1 MQRSMSES
9 ASATFMPQP
18 PVAQG
23 SMNGSR
29 HPSISR
35 KNSATSASAQ
45 GITLSQSVKDAE
57 SDLYAK
63 ENKIASQ
70 RGQIDDLTR
79 QLQEAKAE
87 LRIKT
92 KHHDQATERLATAE
106 REWES
111 TRERARISELGCR
124 QAEEQSGL
132 LRKRV
137 AELEKMANAESATDA
152 HRRDAL
158 DKQAEIAQLKQQ
170 LGNFEREMKE
180 KDRLLYERDIKLR
193 EMSAAAT
200 SCAAPASRSSTPDK
214 SRLAAAERARQE
226 VEASLREAQASG
238 SVLEKSLRETKL
250 ALEKERD
257 EKRKAL
263 EAAEVLR
270 RQLAAA
276 SGEATAAKEQLRSSK
291 AQKESTEFLQRKV
304 STCGIA

>member
-1 MQRSMSES
+1 VQVRGVLTAEQQFKKALALQQTATDSRTTSSSARSNQSDALSRTSTPGSSTSMQRSMSES
-9 ASATFMPQP
+9 ATFMPQP
-18 PVAQG
+18 PMAQG
-23 SMNGSR
+23 GMNGSR

-35 KNSATSASAQ
+35 KNSVASASAQ

-63 ENKIASQ
+63 DNKLAAQ
-70 RGQIDDLTR
+70 KGQIDDLTR

-137 AELEKMANAESATDA
+137 TELEKMANAESAVDA

-158 DKQAEIAQLKQQ
+158 DKQAEIAQLKQ
-170 LGNFEREMKE
+170 LIGTFEREMK
-180 KDRLLYERDIKLR
+180 
-193 EMSAAAT
+193 
-200 SCAAPASRSSTPDK
+200 
-214 SRLAAAERARQE
+214 
-226 VEASLREAQASG
+226 V
-238 SVLEKSLRETKL
+238 
-250 ALEKERD
+250 
-257 EKRKAL
+257 
-263 EAAEVLR
+263 
-270 RQLAAA
+270 
-276 SGEATAAKEQLRSSK
+276 TAGLIHRNGWYSPYVTADLIR
-291 AQKESTEFLQRKV
+291 T
-304 STCGIA
+304 